1 MGKLLPFADLQHNE
15 QGQIPLEKRDDDELM
30 LLARGGKNEAFDEIV
45 RRHQQMVSRIAIKY
59 LGNVSLARDVTQ
71 NSFVELYRFLPKY
84 RAQRR
89 FISFLNRIV
98 INQCRM
104 VARSRDYERKALLE
118 FSGQPSPTSTMPED
132 QLLARE
138 RRRDVERALKSLS
151 PKLREVL
158 ILRFTGELSYKEIA
172 ETLGLRLGTVKSR
185 IFSGLKNMNRL
196 LENSDR

>member
-1 MGKLLPFADLQHNE
+1 MGNLLSLTALQHKE
-15 QGQIPLEKRDDDELM
+15 RDSVSLDERDNDELM
-30 LLARGGKNEAFDEIV
+30 LLARGGMNEAFDELV
-45 RRHQQMVSRIAIKY
+45 KRHQQIVSRVGIKY

-84 RAQRR
+84 RPCGK
-89 FISFLNRIV
+89 FVSFLNRIV

-104 VARSRDYERKALLE
+104 VVRSRVYERKAILE
-118 FSGQPSPTSTMPED
+118 FAGQPSSGSTMPEE

-138 RRRDVERALKSLS
+138 RRRDVERALKRLS

-185 IFSGLKNMNRL
+185 IFSGLKNLNQL
-196 LENSDR
+196 LRDGDR